1 VAAKPNNGVYALGFL
16 GRFLETSGEGNVLS
30 TPNLLTLDNEE
41 ARIVVGRNV
50 PFVTGQFTSNN
61 TNAGS
66 VNPFQTIERK
76 DVGLTLRVKPQI
88 SEDGNVKLQVYQE
101 VSSVDPATVNS
112 SNGPTTNKRSIET
125 NVVVEDGAIVVL
137 GGGVVVGLPGG
148 DEQMSK
154 TSLERLRLGAQL
166 ARQSVLPLVFSGG
179 SGWGAKDDSVS
190 EADVA
195 EKVLQDAFG
204 IKLNYKE
211 SSSRDTQENAG
222 NTLALLSKQGI
233 QRIALV
239 TNSTHM
245 PRASSEFK
253 RVGFDVTE
261 AAVGQPTVS
270 SETLLGWFPGA
281 SNLELSQSV
290 LRELLAKLI
299 QKLKYH

>member
-1 VAAKPNNGVYALGFL
+1 MLPELKPYLTALALPPTSLLVFILIGALLIHSKPKLAKRIIFFSVATIWL
-16 GRFLETSGEGNVLS
+16 LS
-30 TPNLLTLDNEE
+30 TNAFSVWLHNQAIPEYPL
-41 ARIVVGRNV
+41 
-50 PFVTGQFTSNN
+50 VT
-61 TNAGS
+61 A
-66 VNPFQTIERK
+66 K
-76 DVGLTLRVKPQI
+76 DLK
-88 SEDGNVKLQVYQE
+88 EK
-101 VSSVDPATVNS
+101 
-112 SNGPTTNKRSIET
+112 SIQ
-125 NVVVEDGAIVVL
+125 AIVVL

-148 DEQMSK
+148 DQQMSR

-166 ARQSVLPLVFSGG
+166 ARQSGLPLVFSGG
-179 SGWGAKDDSVS
+179 SGWGAKDDSVA

-222 NTLALLSKQGI
+222 NAWTLLSKQGI

-253 RVGFDVTE
+253 RVGFDVAE
-261 AAVGQPTVS
+261 AAVGQPTVG

-290 LRELLAKLI
+290 FRELLAKLI
-299 QKLKYH
+299 LKLKYH